1 MKMERD
7 GFDWG
12 VGRWFRTQ
20 WEAEEYRRR
29 KGIVQMSAREFN
41 TEVGDAPSPASEPY
55 YSYLDR
61 IPFLKVDTD
70 RIPPGSIRIDRLD
83 ARSDIVEPND

>member
-7 GFDWG
+7 GYDWG

-20 WEAEEYRRR
+20 WEAEEYRKR
-29 KGIVQMSAREFN
+29 KGIVQMSAKEFN

-61 IPFLKVDTD
+61 IPFLRDAPKDLPADT
-70 RIPPGSIRIDRLD
+70 IRIDRSVLPG
-83 ARSDIVEPND
+83 DIVEPD